1 MNSAVLGS
9 YFLNERL
16 GTLGK
21 LGCAMCLLG
30 SVVIVL
36 HAPPDKPV
44 ESIEEI
50 LGYALSPGKYCTL
63 LFSTRSLMLI
73 LAGFLLYCAAVAIF
87 STVMIY
93 RVAPI
98 HGKKNP
104 LIYISICSTVGS
116 VSVMSIKAF
125 GIALKLT
132 INGNNQFTHASTYV
146 FAIVTGFCIL
156 TQMNYFNKALSE
168 FSTNM

>member
-50 LGYALSPGKYCTL
+50 LGYALSPGNGTSEAAISVVDAQSKKL
-63 LFSTRSLMLI
+63 VQHAKLGAIGVKSTAQGMVI
-73 LAGFLLYCAAVAIF
+73 LV
-87 STVMIY
+87 
-93 RVAPI
+93 
-98 HGKKNP
+98 
-104 LIYISICSTVGS
+104 
-116 VSVMSIKAF
+116 
-125 GIALKLT
+125 
-132 INGNNQFTHASTYV
+132 
-146 FAIVTGFCIL
+146 
-156 TQMNYFNKALSE
+156 
-168 FSTNM
+168 

>member
-1 MNSAVLGS
+1 MTSAVLGS

-50 LGYALSPGKYCTL
+50 LGYALSPGNHYSRET
-63 LFSTRSLMLI
+63 
-73 LAGFLLYCAAVAIF
+73 
-87 STVMIY
+87 
-93 RVAPI
+93 
-98 HGKKNP
+98 
-104 LIYISICSTVGS
+104 
-116 VSVMSIKAF
+116 
-125 GIALKLT
+125 T
-132 INGNNQFTHASTYV
+132 INNTNALQASCFTVSR
-146 FAIVTGFCIL
+146 
-156 TQMNYFNKALSE
+156 
-168 FSTNM
+168 